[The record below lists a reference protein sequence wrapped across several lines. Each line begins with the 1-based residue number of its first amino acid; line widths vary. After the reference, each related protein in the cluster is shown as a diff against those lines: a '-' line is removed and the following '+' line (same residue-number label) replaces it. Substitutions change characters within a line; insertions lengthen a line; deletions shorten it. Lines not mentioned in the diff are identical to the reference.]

1 MSGVTLN
8 GRFLTRPL
16 TGVDRYAV
24 ELLRAWLPTASA
36 GAAEGRGARGVRT
49 LLPARATPKEL
60 HGLPLQ
66 VENVGSFQGHAW
78 EQFELP
84 RHAGDDTL
92 LNLCN
97 TGPVTRRRQLVV
109 LHDAGVIAQPTTYSF
124 AFRSWYRWLFS
135 GLMRRAGT
143 VATVSNFSAGEL
155 MKLIGRRAA
164 GVEVIR
170 GAGEHV
176 LRTPADTRVLSR
188 LGIEGQRYV
197 LAVGSRTPN
206 KNLRGVLEASTR
218 LRDLGYKLVAAGGS
232 NSRVFS
238 GVTLDDES
246 LVLAGYVTDAE
257 LRALYE
263 NAACFVF
270 PSFYEGFGLPPVE
283 AMHCGCPVIVS
294 KRASLP
300 EVCGGAAVYCDPED
314 PADIAAQL
322 RRVLT
327 SASLRAELRE
337 AGLIRAREFSWSK
350 AAGELTDLLNGNGL
364 RAAA

>member
-1 MSGVTLN
+1 
-8 GRFLTRPL
+8 
-16 TGVDRYAV
+16 V
-24 ELLRAWLPTASA
+24 ELLRAWLPRS
-36 GAAEGRGARGVRT
+36 GAAGGVRA
-49 LLPARATPKEL
+49 LLPPRTTPRDL

-84 RHAGDDTL
+84 RHSGDDTL

-109 LHDAGVIAQPTTYSF
+109 LHDAGIIAQPATYSF

-143 VATVSNFSAGEL
+143 VATVSKFSAGEL
-155 MKLIGRRAA
+155 MHLIGRRAS
-164 GVEVIR
+164 GIELIR

-176 LRTPADTRVLSR
+176 LRTPSDARVLER
-188 LGIEGQRYV
+188 LGVEGQRYV

-206 KNLRGVLEASTR
+206 KNLQGVLKASAQ
-218 LRDLGYKLVAAGGS
+218 LRDLGYKFVAAGGS

-238 GVTLDDES
+238 GVTLNDDS
-246 LVLAGYVTDAE
+246 LVLAGYVTDGE

-270 PSFYEGFGLPPVE
+270 PSLYEGFGLPPLE

-294 KRASLP
+294 ERASLP
-300 EVCGGAAVYCDPED
+300 EVCGSAAVYCNPDD
-314 PADIAAQL
+314 PADIAAKL
-322 RRVLT
+322 RLVLT
-327 SASLRAELRE
+327 TASLRAELRD
-337 AGLIRAREFSWSK
+337 AGLARAREFSWAR
-350 AAGELTDLLNGNGL
+350 AANDLAELLNAGAM

>member
-1 MSGVTLN
+1 MTTGVTIN

-24 ELLRAWLPTASA
+24 ELLRAWLPQAT
-36 GAAEGRGARGVRT
+36 GAEQVRA
-49 LLPARATPKEL
+49 LLPPKTRPRDL
-60 HGLPLQ
+60 HGGLPLR

-84 RHAGDDTL
+84 RYSGDSTL

-109 LHDAGVIAQPTTYSF
+109 LHDAGIVAHPATYSF

-135 GLMRRAGT
+135 GLMRRAQT
-143 VATVSNFSAGEL
+143 VATVSRFSADEL
-155 MKLIGRRAA
+155 MHLFGCRASGIELIY
-164 GVEVIR
+164 

-176 LRTPADTRVLSR
+176 LRTPADVRVLQR
-188 LGIEGQRYV
+188 LGIEEQRYV

-206 KNLRGVLEASTR
+206 KNLRRVLEASTQ
-218 LRDLGYKLVAAGGS
+218 LRDLGYKIVAAGGS
-232 NSRVFS
+232 NSRVFG
-238 GVTLDDES
+238 GVALDDES

-270 PSFYEGFGLPPVE
+270 PSLYEGFGLPPLE
-283 AMHCGCPVIVS
+283 AMHCRCPVVVS
-294 KRASLP
+294 ERASLP
-300 EVCGGAAVYCDPED
+300 EVCGNAAVYCNPDD
-314 PADIAAQL
+314 PADIAAKL
-322 RRVLT
+322 RLVLT
-327 SASLRAELRE
+327 SPSLQAELRE
-337 AGLIRAREFSWSK
+337 AGMGRAREFSW
-350 AAGELTDLLNGNGL
+350 E
-364 RAAA
+364 RAARDLSGLLDFSTMQVAA